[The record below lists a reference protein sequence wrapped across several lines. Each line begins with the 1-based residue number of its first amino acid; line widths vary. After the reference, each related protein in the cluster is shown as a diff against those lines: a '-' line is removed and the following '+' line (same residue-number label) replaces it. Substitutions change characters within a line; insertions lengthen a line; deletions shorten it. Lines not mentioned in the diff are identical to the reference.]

1 MRGQAPSTPKWPR
14 SGTNVGGGTWPI
26 LPPFFIGPS
35 HLFSLWVVWT
45 DSSSHRSISPLFFM
59 GRLDRLPPHQK
70 QGTPIRFCQSLLTQ
84 ASAPRCAAAGG
95 AQSSRCGDAVDR
107 RPHDAHSPH
116 PSRNFSQ
123 MSWLTEATACG
134 RGKKRRSTLLPC
146 AVVVAATCYGC
157 TAIVATVAVISDIIF
172 RGSMTWSRRR
182 AVAPHSSCGKKTTRA
197 DRCACL
203 SRQNLRHSASRA
215 HGEHAFRPRTRCR
228 GGARSRM
235 RLARGLHRTG

>member
-1 MRGQAPSTPKWPR
+1 MEP
-14 SGTNVGGGTWPI
+14 VGREGR
-26 LPPFFIGPS
+26 
-35 HLFSLWVVWT
+35 VVV
-45 DSSSHRSISPLFFM
+45 P
-59 GRLDRLPPHQK
+59 PPHQK

-172 RGSMTWSRRR
+172 LGSMTWSRRR
-182 AVAPHSSCGKKTTRA
+182 AVAPHSAVEK
-197 DRCACL
+197 
-203 SRQNLRHSASRA
+203 RQLA
-215 HGEHAFRPRTRCR
+215 PI
-228 GGARSRM
+228 GAR
-235 RLARGLHRTG
+235 A